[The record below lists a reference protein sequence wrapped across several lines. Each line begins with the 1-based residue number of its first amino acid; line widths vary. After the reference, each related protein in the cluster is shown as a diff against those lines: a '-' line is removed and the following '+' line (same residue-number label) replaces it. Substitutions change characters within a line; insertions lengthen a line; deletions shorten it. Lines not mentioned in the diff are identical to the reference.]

1 MDNENKKAPRP
12 SAPKPTEQNTLKTSG
27 EGAQESGL
35 KAQQNI
41 DSVTESKTTI
51 SSRMEDLA
59 EGSAASKKKRTA
71 LITGAAALAIALSIF
86 GVNAAI
92 TGANTA
98 KYNDAVASHEASIAE
113 ISKTDKSTIATQAE
127 YVETLKAQADTY
139 AKQVAAAAATPEDLV
154 KKAENEPVVKL
165 NESLKREAD
174 ELKAAIVEA
183 EKPADA
189 TKPGKKVSKL
199 ASPKDAK
206 RTEDAPVINK
216 TTTEQAQKLATE
228 SKSSLKDAKAELKS
242 VTDLIDALDTE
253 RIDAAALFVKPAE
266 AALKNKN
273 AVVKAATKA
282 EGDTPKTVAAKA
294 DALGKAL
301 DAYTAADAEKITP
314 ALADN
319 LLKTHSEFVTSVVAL
334 KASHTAVVDR
344 EAAEAAAAQAA
355 AEAEAAANAYVEP
368 QWDGGGYIEPEWNGS
383 GGGWNPPPTNNG
395 GGGWTPPPS
404 NGGGGGGGNTGGW
417 DPSGSGITADP
428 CEATNT
434 CLNNNI

>member
-27 EGAQESGL
+27 EDAQESGL

-41 DSVTESKTTI
+41 DSIAESKTSVTNL
-51 SSRMEDLA
+51 MEDMT
-59 EGSAASKKKRTA
+59 EGRTDGKKPSKKKRTA
-71 LITGAAALAIALSIF
+71 LITGAAALAIVLSIF

-113 ISKTDKSTIATQAE
+113 IAKTDKSTIAAQTE
-127 YVETLKAQADTY
+127 YVEALNAQADTY
-139 AKQVAAAAATPEDLV
+139 VKRVAAAAAAPEDLV

-165 NESLKREAD
+165 NESLKKGAD
-174 ELKAAIVEA
+174 ELKATIVEA

-189 TKPGKKVSKL
+189 TKPGKRVSKL
-199 ASPKDAK
+199 ASTKDAK

-216 TTTEQAQKLATE
+216 TTIEQAEKLAAE
-228 SKSSLKDAKAELKS
+228 SKNSLKEAKAELKS
-242 VTDLIDALDTE
+242 VTDLIAALDTE
-253 RIDAAALFVKPAE
+253 RIDAAVRFVKPAE
-266 AALKNKN
+266 AALKNKD
-273 AVVKAATKA
+273 AVVKAAAKA

-301 DAYTAADAEKITP
+301 DAYNGADAEKITP
-314 ALADN
+314 ALADD

-334 KASHTAVVDR
+334 KASHSKVVDR

-355 AEAEAAANAYVEP
+355 AEAAANAYVEP
-368 QWDGGGYIEPEWNGS
+368 QWDGGGYVEPEWNG
-383 GGGWNPPPTNNG
+383 GGGWNPPPANNSS
-395 GGGWTPPPS
+395 GGWNPPPS
-404 NGGGGGGGNTGGW
+404 NGGGGATPHFKPE
-417 DPSGSGITADP
+417 DFTPDP
-428 CEATNT
+428 CEATGT